1 MGVWTELVHRHSGR
15 VRSAVS
21 VSGPQRCTMAFQQQ
35 TQELARRLNRP
46 VLTSVLETRIQAM
59 TAHKFYGRS
68 MIVHMDQIG
77 VLNAQT
83 VLIHGV
89 WQTSSDL
96 DILVAPST
104 HKSPFDACR
113 LGCGICDSIRR
124 IDKPRLQFIELRNAK
139 EAKSFKWAASSD
151 RLVAARRRGFQITR
165 TSH

>member
-96 DILVAPST
+96 DILVLLPVKTLQKHRSRIPQSGGCEFVRGHAPERKQSNIP
-104 HKSPFDACR
+104 SDFSAEGGSSQVINWRR
-113 LGCGICDSIRR
+113 LSCC
-124 IDKPRLQFIELRNAK
+124 KN
-139 EAKSFKWAASSD
+139 
-151 RLVAARRRGFQITR
+151 
-165 TSH
+165 